1 MSENMDIYY
10 GWLFF
15 GIYLIFI
22 SILLASL
29 YMFYHKREKPH
40 SIKGEVVSQLAGVIK
55 IFEVQT
61 GVRNILE
68 VEAPSIRDQ
77 TPHIRPCFTWS

>member
-22 SILLASL
+22 SSLLASL
-29 YMFYHKREKPH
+29 YMFYHKRESH
-40 SIKGEVVSQLAGVIK
+40 SIKGKVVSELAGVMK

-68 VEAPSIRDQ
+68 IEAPSIRDQ
-77 TPHIRPCFTWS
+77 TPHIKPCFTWS